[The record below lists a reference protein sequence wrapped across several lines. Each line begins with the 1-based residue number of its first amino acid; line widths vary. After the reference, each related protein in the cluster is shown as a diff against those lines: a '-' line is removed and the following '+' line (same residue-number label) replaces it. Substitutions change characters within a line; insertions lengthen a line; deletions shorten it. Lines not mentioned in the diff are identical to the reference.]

1 MECPKYRVVQ
11 EALKIRAVEGL
22 SYAAALRKSVDTL
35 NAAEAKSTREA
46 ETAPATPHQDPTVAQ
61 EPLPARPLLRME
73 TAGAGNLTDEFL
85 RNAQTTPRRPLL
97 NPHVK
102 QPQLQSEAEKAID
115 AKLSQFMVALLTTLD
130 DTGGM
135 SKLGQT
141 IAAAG
146 STLLFDRRVVF
157 GKTISTDTMRHRVN
171 SM

>member
-22 SYAAALRKSVDTL
+22 SYAAALRKGVDTL

-46 ETAPATPHQDPTVAQ
+46 ETAIATPHQDPTVAQ

-73 TAGAGNLTDEFL
+73 AAGAGNLTDEFL
-85 RNAQTTPRRPLL
+85 RWRPLL